1 MSGPR
6 MSRPRWAARYG
17 PERGTT
23 YLLHFERAY
32 RHARHY
38 VGWTTDLDQRLDAH
52 RRGNS
57 DKFMRYVHAAGIG
70 FVLARTW
77 PDTTKDREDSVKH
90 QGGASRIC
98 PECGVKPAAPRLASD
113 KQPDPVDRRPM
124 WMADRDGQWNDGT
137 PIIYDP
143 DQTWEQARASRAAM
157 QIPEPGAAAQAELAA
172 LDELQRQWNSQEDQ
186 VGLRNAI
193 ARGAAAMRGQREAH
207 QRRAANREAD
217 RLWAIADELDRQMGR
232 RPGYQHELTAERAAR
247 IRARLGE
254 DLVQDARLEAMPQAE
269 GEPLEHWAITPQAAR
284 APVLQGADLDFEIDR
299 LADAFPEPERPDVV
313 GERGRYPGMLDIVAE
328 PDPEAPGATSDPGPA
343 PWDWEYGNDATTW
356 SPATEGGE
364 PAAGQP
370 GEAEQPA
377 APQPDLSAEDIQAFE
392 QAERDRWAQ
401 VDRDTEYMA
410 RQTAQ
415 YYGPE
420 IADLLGIEPGDAVP
434 EVAAWEESLWE
445 EHQRETAGEPGE
457 DAATW
462 SPALESTAAAED
474 ALHTELGRQP
484 EPPAEATQ
492 GPDIVADYLRG
503 DLEERATAAEA
514 LRRLES
520 RALAREHIA
529 QASHDGASA
538 AAAREQAAAFR
549 QARLHAQAEAYSTAA
564 ALQEDAAQADRE
576 RSEGAARRSPELAPA
591 AAAQLAGTAHT
602 DPALAERGWQADHHG
617 LGVRNRDAEAPGGRR
632 ELAGYEAD
640 SPDHQYGSP
649 ECAEADPEGAHFG
662 RGPGEPMDT
671 GRWPVL
677 QADYGRM
684 YIGPQAQAE
693 AV

>member
-1 MSGPR
+1 M
-6 MSRPRWAARYG
+6 
-17 PERGTT
+17 
-23 YLLHFERAY
+23 
-32 RHARHY
+32 
-38 VGWTTDLDQRLDAH
+38 
-52 RRGNS
+52 
-57 DKFMRYVHAAGIG
+57 
-70 FVLARTW
+70 
-77 PDTTKDREDSVKH
+77 
-90 QGGASRIC
+90 
-98 PECGVKPAAPRLASD
+98 
-113 KQPDPVDRRPM
+113 
-124 WMADRDGQWNDGT
+124 
-137 PIIYDP
+137 
-143 DQTWEQARASRAAM
+143 
-157 QIPEPGAAAQAELAA
+157 
-172 LDELQRQWNSQEDQ
+172 
-186 VGLRNAI
+186 
-193 ARGAAAMRGQREAH
+193 
-207 QRRAANREAD
+207 
-217 RLWAIADELDRQMGR
+217 
-232 RPGYQHELTAERAAR
+232 
-247 IRARLGE
+247 
-254 DLVQDARLEAMPQAE
+254 
-269 GEPLEHWAITPQAAR
+269 
-284 APVLQGADLDFEIDR
+284 LQGADLDFEIDR
-299 LADAFPEPERPDVV
+299 LAEVFPEPERPDVV
-313 GERGRYPGMLDIVAE
+313 GERGRYPGMLDIVAG
-328 PDPEAPGATSDPGPA
+328 PDPEAPGATSEPGPA

-520 RALAREHIA
+520 GALAREHIA
-529 QASHDGASA
+529 QASHDGASV

-549 QARLHAQAEAYSTAA
+549 QARLHAQSEAYSTAT
-564 ALQEDAAQADRE
+564 ALQEDAAQADQE
-576 RSEGAARRSPELAPA
+576 RAARNP
-591 AAAQLAGTAHT
+591 
-602 DPALAERGWQADHHG
+602 
-617 LGVRNRDAEAPGGRR
+617 DAEAPGAHR
-632 ELAGYEAD
+632 ELSGYEAD

-649 ECAEADPEGAHFG
+649 DCAEADPEGAHFG

-684 YIGPQAQAE
+684 FIPPYEPQAE
-693 AV
+693 AEAV